1 MYEFIEGV
9 IEHANPAF
17 IVINAN
23 GIGYHLQISINTFEK
38 TRGLKQVRIL
48 THLAVKE
55 DGHFLYGFF
64 DEMERQLFRQLIMVN
79 GVGTNTARMILSGQ
93 SPSEIISAISTG
105 NIAML
110 KSVKGVG
117 PKTAQRIILELQDK
131 VMRMATPGELASMP
145 SQSGRNFEE
154 ALLALQALGFQRSL
168 AEKALLKTTNNHQLQ
183 LSVEDMIKQAL
194 KML

>member
-1 MYEFIEGV
+1 MYEFIEGAV
-9 IEHANPAF
+9 EHANPAF

-23 GIGYHLQISINTFEK
+23 GIGYHLQISINTYEK
-38 TRGLKQVRIL
+38 ARNLKQVRIL

-55 DGHFLYGFF
+55 DGHSLYGFF
-64 DEMERQLFRQLIMVN
+64 DETERQLFRQLIMVN

-131 VMRMATPGELASMP
+131 VMRMATPAELANMP
-145 SQSGRNFEE
+145 TQTNKNFEE
-154 ALLALQALGFQRSL
+154 SLLALQALGFQRGV
-168 AEKALLKTTNNHQLQ
+168 AEKVLLKITGNNQMN

-194 KML
+194 KLL

>member
-9 IEHANPAF
+9 VEHANPAF
-17 IVINAN
+17 IVINAH

-38 TRGLKQVRIL
+38 TRNLKQARIL

-55 DGHFLYGFF
+55 DGHYLYGFF
-64 DEMERQLFRQLIMVN
+64 DETERQLFRQLIMVN

-105 NIAML
+105 NIAVL

-131 VMRMATPGELASMP
+131 VMRMATPGELASLP
-145 SQSGRNFEE
+145 GQSGKQFEE

-168 AEKALLKTTNNHQLQ
+168 AEKALLKATNNNQLQ
-183 LSVEDMIKQAL
+183 LGVEDMIKQAL
-194 KML
+194 KIL

>member
-1 MYEFIEGV
+1 MYEFIEGAV
-9 IEHANPAF
+9 EHANPAF

-38 TRGLKQVRIL
+38 AKSLKQVRIL

-64 DEMERQLFRQLIMVN
+64 DEIERQLFRQLIMVN

-131 VMRMATPGELASMP
+131 VMRMATPAELANMP
-145 SQSGRNFEE
+145 TQTNKNFEE
-154 ALLALQALGFQRSL
+154 ALLALQALGFQRGV
-168 AEKALLKTTNNHQLQ
+168 AEKVLLKITGNNQAQ

-194 KML
+194 KLL

>member
-1 MYEFIEGV
+1 MYEFIEGIV
-9 IEHANPAF
+9 EHANPAF

-64 DEMERQLFRQLIMVN
+64 DEVERQLFRQLIQVN

-93 SPSEIISAISTG
+93 SPNEIISAIGTG
-105 NIAML
+105 NIAAL

-117 PKTAQRIILELQDK
+117 PKTAQRIVLELQDK
-131 VMRMATPGELASMP
+131 IGRIGTPGELVSMP
-145 SQSGRNFEE
+145 SHSGKTFDE
-154 ALLALQALGFQRSL
+154 ALLALAALGFPRSN
-168 AEKALLKTTNNHQLQ
+168 AEKVLLKVTNNNQLQ

-194 KML
+194 KLL